1 MLTIAKRVRLTPAGA
16 SLNGVRIRTGQTDTN
31 GSLLTSIYR
40 EQVGDYPK
48 FFKMDPLCKLGFLA
62 SEILL
67 RDEPERFV
75 PRHDRAVVLFN
86 RSGSFASDSL
96 YQHTIADAANY
107 YPSPAVFVYTLPNI
121 VTGEIAIRNKYYGE
135 TSFYVLDGAPAGRI
149 AAIVS
154 DLFSDPE
161 VRSALC
167 GWVEYPDDAHFD
179 AALFLVER
187 DGDSGTVWNEETIT
201 LLMNE

>member
-107 YPSPAVFVYTLPNI
+107 YPSPAVFVCPTSSPEKSPSGTNI
-121 VTGEIAIRNKYYGE
+121 TEKLLSMYLTEHRPAE
-135 TSFYVLDGAPAGRI
+135 SQQSFPISFPTRRFVR
-149 AAIVS
+149 
-154 DLFSDPE
+154 
-161 VRSALC
+161 RSA
-167 GWVEYPDDAHFD
+167 G
-179 AALFLVER
+179 
-187 DGDSGTVWNEETIT
+187 G
-201 LLMNE
+201 